1 MSSKMCFCDRDTVE
15 DRDCKQP
22 EVRLGHLRAVEGT
35 QRNRK
40 MVEMTPPEYILQA
53 KSSAVTLFRG
63 TSRVCATLQVI
74 DFKWKRSGDGL
85 QYQRVL
91 RTEGLRTIRDGLN
104 P

>member
-40 MVEMTPPEYILQA
+40 IVEMTSEYILQA
-53 KSSAVTLFRG
+53 KSPAVTLVRR
-63 TSRVCATLQVI
+63 TNRVCVTLQVI
-74 DFKWKRSGDGL
+74 DFKLDA
-85 QYQRVL
+85 
-91 RTEGLRTIRDGLN
+91 
-104 P
+104 